1 MKDKAWHAF
10 VNFIL
15 AAVAGIF
22 SYPLAFGLCIGASIG
37 KEVGDALA
45 KGKNW
50 NKMDSFFDLIADA
63 FGAMVGI
70 IIAWT
75 IRNIG

>member
-1 MKDKAWHAF
+1 MRDKAWHAF
-10 VNFIL
+10 VNFVL

-45 KGKNW
+45 KGKDW
-50 NKMDSFFDLIADA
+50 DKKDSFFDLIADA
-63 FGAMVGI
+63 FGAMAGI
-70 IIAWT
+70 VIAWT